1 MSPTDTLKKRLAPF
15 ARPWMGPLLA
25 LVILYVVFAVMTDGG
40 FLRGVT
46 QVTIARQTVVVGL
59 GAVGMT
65 LVIVSGGIDLSI
77 GSVVALSAV
86 VVAKALDD
94 GQGPVTA
101 ALFGAGV
108 GLLCGALN
116 GALVAALRI
125 TPFIVTLG
133 TMSALRGVA
142 KGLANE
148 QKIDADARGLDEL
161 MAMVPAGSPLIW
173 PLGVWIAILL
183 TVAGGVV
190 LARSRFG
197 RHVMAVGSSPPAA
210 RLAGLSVGRV
220 TLGAYAVAGLLAGI
234 AGVLDFATLTVG
246 DPTGSAGLELSVIAA
261 VVIGGGSLSGGQG
274 SVAGSLVG
282 ALLMTV
288 LAAGATQLGIANWV
302 QEILTGAIIVIAVAL
317 DRLRHRIA

>member
-1 MSPTDTLKKRLAPF
+1 MNLKAL

-25 LVILYVVFAVMTDGG
+25 LVVLYVVFGVMTDGN

-46 QVTIARQTVVVGL
+46 QVTIARQTVVVAL
-59 GAVGMT
+59 GAIGMT

-77 GSVVALSAV
+77 GSVVALAAV
-86 VVAKALDD
+86 VVAKALDA
-94 GQGPVTA
+94 GYGPLAAA
-101 ALFGAGV
+101 ALGAVV

-133 TMSALRGVA
+133 TMSALRGLA

-148 QKIDADARGLDEL
+148 QKIDADPRGLDEL
-161 MAMVPAGSPLIW
+161 MAMQPGGGGLLFPA
-173 PLGVWIAILL
+173 GVWIAIGL
-183 TVAGGVV
+183 TVGVAVV
-190 LARSRFG
+190 LERARFG
-197 RHVMAVGSSPPAA
+197 RHLIAVGSSPPAA
-210 RLAGLSVGRV
+210 RLAGISVGKV
-220 TLGAYAVAGLLAGI
+220 TLGAYVIAGILAGVAG
-234 AGVLDFATLTVG
+234 VMDFATLTVG

-274 SVAGSLVG
+274 SIAGSLVG

-302 QEILTGAIIVIAVAL
+302 QQILTGAIIVIAVAL
-317 DRLRHRIA
+317 DRLRHRSV

>member
-1 MSPTDTLKKRLAPF
+1 MKIDIKAF

-25 LVILYVVFAVMTDGG
+25 LVVLYVVFGVMTDGN

-46 QVTIARQTVVVGL
+46 QVTIARQTVVVAL
-59 GAVGMT
+59 GAIGMT

-77 GSVVALSAV
+77 GSVVALAAV
-86 VVAKALDD
+86 VVAKALDA
-94 GQGPVTA
+94 GYGPLTA
-101 ALFGAGV
+101 AALGAVV

-133 TMSALRGVA
+133 TMSALRGLA

-148 QKIDADARGLDEL
+148 QKIDADPRGLDQL
-161 MAMVPAGSPLIW
+161 MAMQPGGGGLLFPA
-173 PLGVWIAILL
+173 GVWIAILL
-183 TVAGGVV
+183 TIFVAIV
-190 LARSRFG
+190 LERARFG
-197 RHVMAVGSSPPAA
+197 RHVIAVGSSPPAA
-210 RLAGLSVGRV
+210 RLAGISVGKV
-220 TLGAYAVAGLLAGI
+220 TLWAYVIAGLLAGVG
-234 AGVLDFATLTVG
+234 GVMDFATLTVG

-274 SVAGSLVG
+274 SIAGSLVG

-302 QEILTGAIIVIAVAL
+302 QQILTGAIIVVAVAL
-317 DRLRHRIA
+317 DRLRHRSV